1 MWPIYLKELN
11 SFLNSLIAYLVIG
24 IFLVM
29 TGLLMWVFP
38 ETNVLDY
45 GFADL
50 ETLFSMGPYVFMF
63 LIPAITMRSL
73 AEEKKGGTMEMLLT
87 KPLSD
92 LQIILGKYL
101 ACFSIVVLA
110 LIPTLI
116 YFYSVYQLGN
126 PVGNIDVPGVV
137 GSYIGL
143 LFLGA
148 VFTSIGIF
156 ASSLTENQIVAFIL
170 AVFLCF
176 LIYTGFSSLARL
188 KALEAISL
196 GMMQWGILY
205 HYESMSKGLIDSRDV
220 AYFLSVIG
228 LMIFLTRFVLGSR
241 KW

>member
-24 IFLVM
+24 IFLIM

-45 GFADL
+45 GFADM
-50 ETLFSMGPYVFMF
+50 ETLFAMGPYVFMF

-87 KPLSD
+87 KPLTD

-101 ACFSIVVLA
+101 ACLSIVVLA
-110 LIPTLI
+110 LLPTLV
-116 YFYSVYQLGN
+116 YFYSIYQLGN
-126 PVGNIDVPGVV
+126 PVGNIDVPGVI

-143 LFLGA
+143 VFLAA
-148 VFTSIGIF
+148 VFTAIGIF
-156 ASSLTENQIVAFIL
+156 ASALTENQIVAFIL
-170 AVFLCF
+170 AVFLSF
-176 LIYTGFSSLARL
+176 LIYTGFSSLAQL
-188 KALEAISL
+188 EALESISL

-220 AYFLSVIG
+220 AYFLSVIA
-228 LMIFLTRFVLGSR
+228 LMIILTRFVLGSR